1 MGWSPAWVDGL
12 GRLWTTTQR
21 ARVNL
26 DFCAGGTNSREN
38 VVEVDAFP
46 VWKSSLTGNAI
57 DR

>member
-1 MGWSPAWVDGL
+1 MEGL

-26 DFCAGGTNSREN
+26 DFCASGTNSRED
-38 VVEVDAFP
+38 VVEVDALP
-46 VWKSSLTGNAI
+46 AWKLSLTGNAI